1 VRVLALTRYA
11 RRGASSRLRTLQF
24 IPGLASHGI
33 EVVPRPLLDDAF
45 LDRRYAGARADVL
58 AIARAYAARAAE
70 IRRDGGWDV
79 VWLEKEAFP
88 WLPAP
93 LERALSRFRAPYVVE
108 LDDAWFHRYDMSGS
122 ALARVALGGKLDAV
136 MREAATVI
144 AGNAYIAERAREA
157 GAARVEI
164 VPTCVD
170 VAKYAVPPP
179 LSGTIPFTVGWIGTP
194 LTAHYLDAVAGALAR
209 LALDAPLR
217 VLAVGANEVRLSG
230 VTVEPVPW
238 SEETEAFSI
247 ARFDVGI
254 MPLPDSPWE
263 RGKCGYKLLQCMA
276 AGKPVV
282 ASPVGVNA
290 SIVRNGENGFLARD
304 EEDWVRGLRALRDDP
319 EKRIEWGEA
328 GRRLVHERFSVATHV
343 GPLARI
349 LREAA
354 SR

>member
-1 VRVLALTRYA
+1 MLALTRYA

-45 LDRRYAGARADVL
+45 LERRYAGARVDVL
-58 AIARAYAARAAE
+58 AIVRAYATRAAE
-70 IRRDGGWDV
+70 IRRDGDWDL

-88 WLPAP
+88 WLPAG
-93 LERALSRFRAPYVVE
+93 LERALARYRVPYVVE
-108 LDDAWFHRYDMSGS
+108 LDDAWFHRYDLSTSPFVRS
-122 ALARVALGGKLDAV
+122 ALGRKLDAV

-157 GAARVEI
+157 GAPRVEI

-170 VAKYAVPPP
+170 VAKYSVPPP

-194 LTAHYLDAVAGALAR
+194 LTACYLDAVAKALAR
-209 LALDAPLR
+209 LTLDAPLR
-217 VLAVGANEVRLSG
+217 LLAVGAQDLRLAG
-230 VTVEPVPW
+230 VAVEPSPW

-276 AGKPVV
+276 SGKPVV

-290 SIVRNGENGFLARD
+290 SIVRHGENGFLAGD
-304 EEDWVRGLRALRDDP
+304 EEGWVRALRTLRDDP
-319 EKRIEWGEA
+319 ALSARLGEA
-328 GRRLVHERFSVATHV
+328 GRQLIHERFSVATHV
-343 GPLARI
+343 APLARI

>member
-24 IPGLASHGI
+24 LPGLASHGI

-45 LDRRYAGARADVL
+45 LERRYAGARADVL
-58 AIARAYAARAAE
+58 SIARAYATRAAE
-70 IRRDGGWDV
+70 IRQDGGWDL

-93 LERALSRFRAPYVVE
+93 IERALSRFRCPYVVE
-108 LDDAWFHRYDMSGS
+108 LDDAWFHRYDASDS
-122 ALARVALGGKLDAV
+122 SLVRLTLGGKLDAV

-157 GAARVEI
+157 GAPRVEI

-170 VAKYAVPPP
+170 VAKYSVPPP

-194 LTAHYLDAVAGALAR
+194 LTARYLDAVAGALAR
-209 LALDAPLR
+209 LTLAAPLR
-217 VLAVGANEVRLSG
+217 LLAVGANDLQLSG
-230 VTVEPVPW
+230 VTVEPLPW

-263 RGKCGYKLLQCMA
+263 RGKCGYKLLQCLA
-276 AGKPVV
+276 AGKAVV
-282 ASPVGVNA
+282 ASPVGVNE
-290 SIVRNGENGFLARD
+290 SIVREGENGFLARD
-304 EEDWVRGLRALRDDP
+304 EEGWVRGLRALRDDP
-319 EKRIEWGEA
+319 ARRAAMGEA
-328 GRRLVHERFSVATHV
+328 GRQLVHERFSVATHV
-343 GPLARI
+343 GPLAKI
-349 LREAA
+349 LKEAA